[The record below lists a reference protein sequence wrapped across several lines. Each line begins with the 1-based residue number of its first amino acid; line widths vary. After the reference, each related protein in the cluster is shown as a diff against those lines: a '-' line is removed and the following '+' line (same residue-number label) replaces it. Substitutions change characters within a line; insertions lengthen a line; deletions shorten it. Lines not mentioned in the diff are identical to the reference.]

1 LNIKDPD
8 IAEKMNDRL
17 LAEVKNKEDLQ
28 DLETLYLN
36 HRLRMASDLDLFT
49 ELELHLDEE
58 NKQIEAKSE
67 QMSKLSSTMSQQS
80 KLIARKD
87 RLILS
92 HSENIHKDDYEGFQE
107 RVKAPETVSE
117 LKRDRFHSVDTL
129 DGDILIECQEH
140 AGVTSRLEDYEEGGN
155 LAFE

>member
-1 LNIKDPD
+1 
-8 IAEKMNDRL
+8 MNERL
-17 LAEVKNKEDLQ
+17 LAEVNNKEDLQ

-49 ELELHLDEE
+49 ELEHHIEEE
-58 NKQIEAKSE
+58 NKQIEAKSG

-92 HSENIHKDDYEGFQE
+92 QSENIHKDDFDGFQNE
-107 RVKAPETVSE
+107 QLKAPETVSE

-155 LAFE
+155 LSFE